1 MKGGG
6 QGLLITRSLNQRD
19 LRSIRAVI
27 LNNPE
32 AMQLLCPLPARTAA
46 LDPSELAQEQPRRGS
61 HHPLTPLKLA
71 RSPEARLNERLPGI
85 NKV

>member
-46 LDPSELAQEQPRRGS
+46 LRVCS
-61 HHPLTPLKLA
+61 PLTTTILSTRPSLR
-71 RSPEARLNERLPGI
+71 RSSHAADRTIL
-85 NKV
+85 